1 MGLKLNATREAYRE
15 FYGRNVEQMPML
27 IADGRVPM
35 NISQLMQRRL
45 DVRNSNAKVKSSYA
59 KVKSSYM
66 DNYFE
71 TGDAVVYHP
80 ETMETLID
88 LDSDILRG
96 IHPNPKRL
104 NGGAWLLSE
113 DRDEAF
119 AIYEQLK
126 NQSNVVAFKKGKVG
140 KINEQM
146 SRKNVKAHP
155 VWKTLARDQAQLD
168 DYVDYSFA
176 EGKQRFNYDT
186 AMSVFSSS
194 AQGNTPEMRV
204 WYVYG
209 LEARSGVDGEEYLDF
224 DFGCLPGI
232 APEVPNA
239 LGKGASFDKIIKG
252 LEGTLHPDVLKALA
266 QLRKK
271 L

>member
-1 MGLKLNATREAYRE
+1 MAKYNLPHEEIKRFEVYN
-15 FYGRNVEQMPML
+15 GRNTEQMPKL

-35 NISQLMQRRL
+35 NVSQIMERRWNL
-45 DVRNSNAKVKSSYA
+45 RNDKTGVKDF
-59 KVKSSYM
+59 YM

-104 NGGAWLLSE
+104 NEGAWLLSE

-126 NQSNVVAFKKGKVG
+126 NQSNVVAFKKGKLG

-168 DYVDYSFA
+168 DYVDYIFA